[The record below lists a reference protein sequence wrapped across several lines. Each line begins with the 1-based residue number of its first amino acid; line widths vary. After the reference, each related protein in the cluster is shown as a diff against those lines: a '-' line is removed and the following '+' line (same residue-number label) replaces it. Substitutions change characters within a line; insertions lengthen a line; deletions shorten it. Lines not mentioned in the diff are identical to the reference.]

1 MAWLV
6 RWSKAQSRKTTFV
19 PRVVIGG
26 LLLAA
31 LAISADA
38 AFGSPL
44 TIGPGIEAMEW
55 VVSPENGLGLIAL
68 LFGLRISATLVTL
81 AAGGVG
87 GLFIPLAAQGV
98 ILGKEHL
105 QLQVKFVLFL
115 HQPVALFPEFRAV
128 AHRKP
133 TVGVSFHLPHGKHSL
148 PIGRF

>member
-6 RWSKAQSRKTTFV
+6 RWSKNQSRKASFV
-19 PRVVIGG
+19 PRVLFAA

-31 LAISADA
+31 LAISADS

-55 VVSPENGLGLIAL
+55 VVSPDNGLGLIAL

-98 ILGKEHL
+98 ILG
-105 QLQVKFVLFL
+105 QF
-115 HQPVALFPEFRAV
+115 
-128 AHRKP
+128 
-133 TVGVSFHLPHGKHSL
+133 TGD
-148 PIGRF
+148 